1 MDVMGE
7 DSDEFKPEGEEERE
21 VSEKAAYDRSE
32 MLSLL
37 QQYYRGE
44 MSQSATFLG
53 RLDLTVD
60 WAIAVVT
67 AILALSFES
76 RGSYLL
82 LIGMVALSMFLI
94 FDVRR
99 YRMYDAYRARVRLIE
114 ENVLANAF
122 DPEGVPLTNWR
133 EEIAN
138 DLKHPT
144 YKVSYIETLA
154 RRLKRIY
161 LPLLVLLGLAW
172 LFRITIFVPDE
183 TWNET
188 AAIPGI
194 PGEIVVSIVGVFYVV
209 LFVLTFWPR
218 ERKAKGEFHGKASD
232 TWKEAD

>member
-1 MDVMGE
+1 MLVKPVSSLQMYCMGE
-7 DSDEFKPEGEEERE
+7 TTDEFKPEGEKARE
-21 VSEKAAYDRSE
+21 VAEEAAYDRSE
-32 MLSLL
+32 LLSLL

-44 MSQSATFLG
+44 MSQSATFLS

-82 LIGMVALSMFLI
+82 LIGMVALSMFLL

-122 DPEGVPLTNWR
+122 DPEGAPLANWR

-138 DLKHPT
+138 DLKNPR
-144 YKVSYIETLA
+144 YKVSYLESLS

-161 LPLLVLLGLAW
+161 LPLLVLIGLA
-172 LFRITIFVPDE
+172 
-183 TWNET
+183 
-188 AAIPGI
+188 
-194 PGEIVVSIVGVFYVV
+194 
-209 LFVLTFWPR
+209 
-218 ERKAKGEFHGKASD
+218 
-232 TWKEAD
+232 